1 LKRTFLLNSPQVNSL
16 SCSEKKK
23 TKLELNSIFDYE
35 FQGHGKKKEKNLTP
49 LASLEYGKNKAIEI
63 YDQCV

>member
-1 LKRTFLLNSPQVNSL
+1 L